1 VVGIVVTIAVT
12 GVGPAGPTVTE
23 TVKAFLVDWESG
35 DYPAAATMTTGAPGV
50 VTQMLRAAYS
60 QLGAADL
67 VLSMG
72 AISVHGAS
80 AEAFF
85 YASVNLGRDG
95 LPWQYRGHFALRRSG
110 PGWRVVWAPSVIA
123 PGLAPGDRLAVL
135 TTVPPRSELLDSAG
149 RPLLRR
155 SDAFNVG
162 VVPDKLANS
171 SLTAQDLALVTGIDT
186 DADQMEDQIL
196 AAPSNSFLE
205 LVRLNPA
212 RYQGLSK
219 ALATVPGL
227 VIRPVTTRLFE
238 SVVPAITGQIGTETA
253 KVLVEDGA
261 PYQPG
266 TTVGLSGL
274 EQTYQAKLAG
284 SPTTEVVV
292 QNAAGRQVAVLGRW
306 PGHVGTAVQTTIDGG
321 VQAAAQHALAGSPFS
336 ASIVAVSADSGQIL
350 AVAGHKVAGSPVVSP
365 LAGQYQPGQS
375 FMIVSAAALLKSSP
389 GFGANTPIRCYPT
402 NLGITNVPREPSLGP
417 QPTFSVDFAH
427 ACSTAF
433 AGLSLR
439 LSPADLQ
446 NAAATFGIGAHW
458 QLRLPA
464 FTGSMVRPA
473 SSRQQAADV
482 VGRGTVQVS
491 PLDMALAA
499 GLVESGSW
507 HPPTLSTAP
516 PASAAA
522 RALAPADTLSS
533 RVVVQLRHLMGMTVR
548 SGAGQAAHLPGAAV
562 FGAVGTAPLA
572 GHHDL
577 HAIWFVGFRGNV
589 AFAVLIFSRSTAF
602 GPVAQLARQFAVA
615 LPASS

>member
-1 VVGIVVTIAVT
+1 VLGIVVTIAVT

-23 TVKAFLVDWESG
+23 TVKAFLVDWEDG
-35 DYPAAATMTTGAPGV
+35 DYPAAATMTTGAPAV

-67 VLSMG
+67 VLAMG
-72 AISVHGAS
+72 AISAHGAS

-95 LPWQYRGHFALRRSG
+95 LPFQYRGHFTLHRFGA
-110 PGWRVVWAPSVIA
+110 GWRVVWAPSVIA
-123 PGLAPGDRLAVL
+123 PGLGPGDRLAVL
-135 TTVPPRSELLDSAG
+135 TTVPPRAELLDSVG

-155 SDAFNVG
+155 SHAFDVG

-171 SLTAQDLALVTGIDT
+171 SLTAQDLAQVTDIDT

-205 LVRLNPA
+205 LVRLSPV
-212 RYQGLSK
+212 RYQRLSK
-219 ALATVPGL
+219 ALAQVPGL
-227 VIRPVTTRLFE
+227 VIRQVTTRLFK
-238 SVVPAITGQIGTETA
+238 SIVPAITGEIGTETA
-253 KVLVEDGA
+253 QVLVEEGA

-284 SPTTEVVV
+284 SPTTEVVI
-292 QNAAGRQVAVLGRW
+292 QNAAGHQVAVLGRW
-306 PGHVGTAVQTTIDGG
+306 PGHAGTAVQTTIDGG
-321 VQAAAQHALAGSPFS
+321 VQAAAQHALAASPFA

-350 AVAGHKVAGSPVVSP
+350 AVAGHRVAGMPVVSP

-375 FMIVSAAALLKSSP
+375 FMIVSAAALFKSSP
-389 GFGANTPIRCYPT
+389 GFEANTPIRCYPM
-402 NLGITNVPREPSLGP
+402 NLGITNMPREPSLGP
-417 QPTFSVDFAH
+417 QPTFSADFAH

-446 NAAATFGIGAHW
+446 NAAVTFGIGAHW

-464 FTGSMVRPA
+464 FAGSMLKPT

-482 VGRGTVQVS
+482 VGRGTVLVS

-507 HPPTLSTAP
+507 HPPTLSTAV
-516 PASAAA
+516 PASVAA

-533 RVVVQLRHLMGMTVR
+533 RVVGQLRHLMWMTVR
-548 SGAGQAAHLPGAAV
+548 SGAGQAANLRGAAV
-562 FGAVGTAPLA
+562 FGALGTAPLA
-572 GHHDL
+572 GHRSL
-577 HAIWFVGFRGNV
+577 YAIWFVGFRGNV

-602 GPVAQLARQFAVA
+602 GPVAQLARQFAA
-615 LPASS
+615 GLQG